1 MKIAI
6 MTDLEGP
13 AGVNGRSDGLGN
25 QIVNTPTA
33 CQMLVEEINACVRGL
48 LRGGADEIIV
58 WDGHGSSNSIDASKL
73 LPPVQL
79 GTIGGDLA
87 PGVFVDASFDAQV
100 CIGYHTM
107 GGVTD
112 GYLNHSFDSHNV
124 CGMWINGE
132 PIGEIGI
139 GAYEAAYFGVPT
151 ILVTGDRAACREAK
165 AFLPDVETVCT
176 KRALSRYTVVNR
188 HPEDVRREIEET
200 AARALGKLG
209 DFKVKTIPAE
219 LEFKVQ
225 HMCPNIADSY
235 EKIGWERLDT
245 LTVATR
251 GTDFIDVYS
260 RRLGWAAGVHN
271 RRFGITPDWRG

>member
-13 AGVNGRSDGLGN
+13 SGVNGRSDGIGN
-25 QIVNTPTA
+25 RIVNTPTA
-33 CQMLVEEINACVRGL
+33 CQMLVEEINACIRGL
-48 LRGGADEIIV
+48 LKGGADEIVV
-58 WDGHGSSNSIDASKL
+58 WDGHGGSDSIDASKL
-73 LPPVQL
+73 LPPAQL
-79 GTIGGDLA
+79 GTIGGGLA
-87 PGVFVDASFDAQV
+87 PCVFVDASFDAKV
-100 CIGYHTM
+100 CLGFHAM
-107 GGVTD
+107 EGVAD
-112 GYLNHSFDSHNV
+112 GYLNHSFDSHHV

-139 GAYEAAYFGVPT
+139 VAYEAAYFGVPT
-151 ILVTGDRAACREAK
+151 ILVTGDLAACREAK

-176 KRALSRYTVVNR
+176 KHALSRYTVVNR

-200 AARALGKLG
+200 AARALGKLNC
-209 DFKVKTIPAE
+209 FKVRAIPEE
-219 LEFKVQ
+219 LEFKVRY
-225 HMCPNIADSY
+225 MCPNIADSY
-235 EKIGWERLDT
+235 EKSGWERLDP

-251 GTDFIDVYS
+251 GSDFIDVYS